1 MSLPAELRPP
11 LQVVLARPA
20 ATLPAPRDLGGE
32 GLYEPKWDGVRL
44 VLMVDGDV
52 SLWSR
57 QGTNLTR
64 AFPELVAAA
73 AAQLPDGVIV
83 DGEAVIWSEGR
94 LDFDALLR
102 RINVGRSRAEILARQ
117 QPASFAAF
125 DLLAV
130 DGRDIR
136 GLQLRDRRA
145 LLGELAGSWEPPLNL
160 SPVTRDRAEA
170 AEWFQTLTAAGIE
183 GVIAKGAADPYV
195 GGQRTWVKVKH
206 RETRDVVCA
215 AVTGSRDRPSELVV
229 GLPADGEL
237 RIVGRTT
244 PLRPR
249 DARML
254 GELLEPP
261 EAGHPWPEVV
271 KPGALDRFNR
281 DRGPVTLTLVAP
293 IVVEISADVAML
305 GGSFRH
311 AVRFVRAR
319 PDVPVAEVTA

>member
-1 MSLPAELRPP
+1 MA
-11 LQVVLARPA
+11 
-20 ATLPAPRDLGGE
+20 RDLGGDV
-32 GLYEPKWDGVRL
+32 LYEPKWDGVRL
-44 VLMVDGDV
+44 IVVVDDEV

-57 QGTNLTR
+57 QGKNLTR

-73 AAQLPDGVIV
+73 TEQLPDGVIV
-83 DGEAVIWSEGR
+83 DGEAVIWSESR

-102 RINVGRSRAEILARQ
+102 RINVGRSRAEMLARA
-117 QPASFAAF
+117 QPAAFAAF

-136 GLQLRDRRA
+136 GLQLRDRRV
-145 LLGELAGSWEPPLNL
+145 LLEELARIWAPPLNL
-160 SPVTRDRAEA
+160 SPVTQDQAEA

-195 GGQRTWVKVKH
+195 GGHRAWVKVKH
-206 RETRDVVCA
+206 RETRDVICA

-229 GLPADGEL
+229 GLPADGGL

-244 PLRPR
+244 PLRAR

-261 EAGHPWPEVV
+261 ASDHPWPEVV
-271 KPGALDRFNR
+271 KPGVLDRFNR
-281 DRGPVTLTLVAP
+281 DRGPVTLTLVDP
-293 IVVEISADVAML
+293 LVVEISADVAML

-319 PDVPVAEVTA
+319 PDVPVDEVVP